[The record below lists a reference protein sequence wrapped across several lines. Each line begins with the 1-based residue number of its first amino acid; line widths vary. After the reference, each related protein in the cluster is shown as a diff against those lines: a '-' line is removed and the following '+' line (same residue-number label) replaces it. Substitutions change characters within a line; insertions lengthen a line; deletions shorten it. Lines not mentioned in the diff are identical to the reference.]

1 MLKYVLLCAGWFW
14 LALVGS
20 GGSRGFWWVLLVWF
34 VVATGKFWRV
44 LANSGGLCVLV
55 RSGGLAS
62 SGWLWWV
69 LVGSGESCWILLHSG
84 EFRWVLVTS
93 AESWWVTN
101 ESWLAHPMRQKR

>member
-1 MLKYVLLCAGWFW
+1 V
-14 LALVGS
+14 V
-20 GGSRGFWWVLLVWF
+20 SRGFWWVLLVWF

-84 EFRWVLVTS
+84 ELRWVLVGS
-93 AESWWVTN
+93 GEFCGVLVGSLMSPGWPIICV
-101 ESWLAHPMRQKR
+101 KRGEGWKVGPDIS